1 MMSGLLIALAA
12 AVASLQPPSPAPA
25 HPSATKPSVSGAS
38 IPASASYLREADY
51 RVARIGYRIGL
62 SGARYCPD
70 PYPLTGL
77 LLHHLAEYG
86 AADRPA
92 AAELYGLDRGPGVL
106 AVIENS
112 PAARAGL
119 VAGDVLIAVN
129 GRPFP
134 SPVAIA
140 RDRDNE
146 EARPAIEATEA
157 QLEAE
162 LRKGPAGLT
171 LLRGSREISVRL
183 EPVAG
188 CPARVRLARSRQVNA
203 FANRGYAIMTTALLD
218 FLRDDDEL
226 AIVLGHEI
234 AHTIYKHPAELEA
247 QGVPSEGLLRGF
259 GKNAS
264 RVRATEEE
272 ADRLG
277 IKLAWAAGYDISAAI
292 PYWRRYY
299 SQYATLPQ
307 IFRTHPSLGA
317 RERLIREVIAS
328 LREDGSD
335 LGAKRPELGEGPLRQ
350 R

>member
-1 MMSGLLIALAA
+1 M
-12 AVASLQPPSPAPA
+12 
-25 HPSATKPSVSGAS
+25 
-38 IPASASYLREADY
+38 
-51 RVARIGYRIGL
+51 
-62 SGARYCPD
+62 
-70 PYPLTGL
+70 
-77 LLHHLAEYG
+77 
-86 AADRPA
+86 
-92 AAELYGLDRGPGVL
+92 
-106 AVIENS
+106 
-112 PAARAGL
+112 
-119 VAGDVLIAVN
+119 
-129 GRPFP
+129 
-134 SPVAIA
+134 
-140 RDRDNE
+140 
-146 EARPAIEATEA
+146 
-157 QLEAE
+157 
-162 LRKGPAGLT
+162 
-171 LLRGSREISVRL
+171 SVRL

-218 FLRDDDEL
+218 FLRNDDEL

-247 QGVPSEGLLRGF
+247 RGVPSEGLLRGF

-277 IKLAWAAGYDISAAI
+277 IKLAWAAGYDVSAAI

-317 RERLIREVIAS
+317 RERLIREAIAG
-328 LREDGSD
+328 LGADASD
-335 LGAKRPELGEGPLRQ
+335 LGAKRPEFGESPLRQ